1 MISCGIDAGSEYLK
15 IVLLE
20 SNRLISHLSI
30 GYEYES
36 IARTAEFGLK
46 QAAQCAGIAPDT
58 IKNIT
63 ATGTYREAV
72 SFANEC
78 ITEPPCCCRGASW
91 TLPST
96 KTVIDLGSD
105 KCTVIKCDDGSVTRL
120 ARNDRCAAGTSS
132 FLTAIFRL
140 LNVTAEEASEL
151 STQSKL
157 PTDIEAVCT
166 VFVESEI
173 ISLIHQKKTREDILR
188 GAFIGLAQRI
198 YPLLLKVAFETDIM
212 LIGGIAKNVGI
223 IDALKTQIGTQVF
236 VPDEPSIIEALGAAL
251 IAGENSKAAS

>member
-1 MISCGIDAGSEYLK
+1 LISCGIDAGSEYLK

-20 SNRLISHLSI
+20 SNQLLSHLSV
-30 GYEYES
+30 GYESES
-36 IARTAEFGLK
+36 VARTAESALK
-46 QAAQCAGIAPDT
+46 QAAQRARIAPDA

-63 ATGTYREAV
+63 ATGAYRESV
-72 SFANEC
+72 GFANEI

-96 KTVIDLGSD
+96 RTIIDLGSD
-105 KCTVIKCDDGSVTRL
+105 KCTVVKCDDGSVTRI
-120 ARNDRCAAGTSS
+120 ARNDRCAAGTGS

-140 LNVTAEEASEL
+140 LNVTAEEAGEL
-151 STQSKL
+151 SMQSKQ

-173 ISLIHQKKTREDILR
+173 ISLIHQKKAREDILR
-188 GAFIGLAQRI
+188 GAFVGLAQRI
-198 YPLLLKVAFETDIM
+198 YPLLLKVAFEPDVM
-212 LIGGIAKNVGI
+212 LIGGAARNIGI
-223 IDALKTQIGTQVF
+223 IDALKIQTGAQVF

-251 IAGENSKAAS
+251 IAGGNLKGVP